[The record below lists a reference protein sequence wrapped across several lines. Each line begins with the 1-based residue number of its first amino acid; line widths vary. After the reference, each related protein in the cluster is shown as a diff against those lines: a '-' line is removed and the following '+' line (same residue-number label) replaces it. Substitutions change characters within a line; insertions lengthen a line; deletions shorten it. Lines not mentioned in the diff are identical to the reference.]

1 MTRVIAGAAV
11 AVTAMGV
18 SAQAAVA
25 VPKTIKLSER
35 QTAFHEA
42 DNAPRGPSA
51 NDRITIKGVL
61 YRSGRAVGHDKVVCT
76 GDRHCRA
83 TLTFDGGALRGRGTQ
98 TGSSFTVAVT
108 GGSGRFA
115 HARGTIRVVLRQ
127 GGTGYTI
134 RLR

>member
-1 MTRVIAGAAV
+1 MTRLLAGGAAV
-11 AVTAMGV
+11 VAAMAL
-18 SAQAAVA
+18 SAQAAIA
-25 VPKTIKLSER
+25 APKTIKLSER

-51 NDRITIKGVL
+51 SDRITIKGVL
-61 YRSGRAVGHDKVVCT
+61 YRSGQAVGHDKVVCT

-83 TLTFDGGALRGRGTQ
+83 TLTFGGGALRGRGTQ
-98 TGSSFTVAVT
+98 TGNAFSVAII

-115 HARGTIRVVLRQ
+115 HARGTIHVVLRQ
-127 GGTGYTI
+127 GGASYTI